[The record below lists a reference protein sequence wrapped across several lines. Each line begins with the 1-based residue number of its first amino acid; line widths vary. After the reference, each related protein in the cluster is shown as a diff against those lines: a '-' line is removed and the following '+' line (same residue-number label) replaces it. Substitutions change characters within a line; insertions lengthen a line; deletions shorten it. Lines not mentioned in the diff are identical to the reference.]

1 MSAGRVL
8 VVDDDPLNRRLLIR
22 NLERDGHVVTSA
34 ENGVLALNELAKS
47 PPDVVLLD
55 ILMPE
60 LDGFGVLEAM
70 KADLGLRHVPVIM
83 ISAVEDTG
91 SIVRCIEMGADDY
104 LPKPFDPV
112 ILRARIGA
120 GLNRSRLRD
129 LERQQ
134 VRNVFTRFLP
144 EPIVDEMLARGD
156 GSTSIPATRVNG
168 TIMFTDLRGFTS
180 FSESHDAEHVIHVLN
195 DYLASMSDAV
205 MDQGGTL
212 VAYTGDGLLAA
223 FGAPVESEDHA
234 DRAIAAAREIIE
246 DRLPAF
252 NDGLARADLGS
263 GFRMGI
269 GLNSGPIMSGSVG
282 SDRRTDYTVIGDT
295 VNTASR
301 IEQLTKEAA
310 YPVLVAAS
318 TRDAA
323 LREGDDLVFVDE
335 FDIRGREHRIK
346 LWGMGT
352 PRAS

>member
-1 MSAGRVL
+1 MSVGRVL

-22 NLERDGHVVTSA
+22 NLERAGHVVTSA
-34 ENGVLALNELAKS
+34 ENGLLAMEELAKS

-70 KADLGLRHVPVIM
+70 KADLELRHVPVIM

-91 SIVRCIEMGADDY
+91 SVVRCIEMGADDY

-120 GLNRSRLRD
+120 GLSRSRLRD

-156 GSTSIPATRVNG
+156 GSTSIPATRVTG
-168 TIMFTDLRGFTS
+168 TIMFTDLRGFTG
-180 FSESHDAEHVIHVLN
+180 FSESHDAEHVIQVLN
-195 DYLASMSDAV
+195 DYLASMADAV
-205 MDQGGTL
+205 MDHGGTL

-234 DRAIAAAREIIE
+234 DRALAAAREIID
-246 DRLPAF
+246 DRLPMF
-252 NDGLARADLGS
+252 NDGLAQAGLGD

-301 IEQLTKEAA
+301 IEQLTKETGH
-310 YPVLVAAS
+310 PVLVAAS

-323 LREGDDLVFVDE
+323 VAEVDDLAFVDE
-335 FDIRGREHRIK
+335 FEIRGRERRIR

-352 PRAS
+352 PSAP

>member
-1 MSAGRVL
+1 MMSGHVL

-22 NLERDGHVVTSA
+22 NLERDGHTVTSA
-34 ENGVLALNELAKS
+34 ENGVLALQELAKS

-70 KADLGLRHVPVIM
+70 KADLELRHVPVIM
-83 ISAVEDTG
+83 ISAVEDTE
-91 SIVRCIEMGADDY
+91 SVVRCIEMGADDY

-120 GLNRSRLRD
+120 GLSRSRLRD
-129 LERQQ
+129 MERRQ

-156 GSTSIPATRVNG
+156 GSTSIPPTRVTG

-180 FSESHDAEHVIHVLN
+180 FSEGHDAERVIEVLN
-195 DYLASMSDAV
+195 EYLASMGDAV
-205 MDQGGTL
+205 LDHGGTL
-212 VAYTGDGLLAA
+212 VAYTGDGLMAA

-234 DRAIAAAREIIE
+234 DRALSAAREIIDE
-246 DRLPAF
+246 RLPAF
-252 NDGLARADLGS
+252 NANLAQTDAGG

-282 SDRRTDYTVIGDT
+282 SERRTDYTVIGDT

-301 IEQLTKEAA
+301 IEQLTKKTGHS
-310 YPVLVAAS
+310 VLVAAS

-323 LREGDDLVFVDE
+323 LGEVEDLAFVDE
-335 FDIRGREHRIK
+335 FEIRGREHRIK